1 MGGSATSREHDWGG
15 LDIGYRDR
23 EWTEREDERL
33 SDEAAIAA
41 WRVVEE
47 GMGEEG
53 GGGGGEEWERER
65 WGEGQVGEWRDGDEA
80 AEMSA
85 LAVTLRQYPDAWKAF
100 VDLHDGVGFRLC
112 GTWDLEPPQ
121 TAVKTVV
128 MDHILRIV
136 MD

>member
-1 MGGSATSREHDWGG
+1 MSPVSHPLPPIPFPVRISCSFSPTSPP
-15 LDIGYRDR
+15 YS
-23 EWTEREDERL
+23 L
-33 SDEAAIAA
+33 S
-41 WRVVEE
+41 
-47 GMGEEG
+47 
-53 GGGGGEEWERER
+53 
-65 WGEGQVGEWRDGDEA
+65 
-80 AEMSA
+80 
-85 LAVTLRQYPDAWKAF
+85 AWKAF